1 MKEILMKLTSRKLW
15 VAIFAA
21 ALCVVTACIGEELTP
36 EMVDM
41 IKTAVSAA
49 VAYIFGESA
58 VDIFRQ
64 IAESMKKNNTETE
77 DTTDTI
83 VGED

>member
-1 MKEILMKLTSRKLW
+1 MNKIIQKLTSRKLW

-21 ALCVVTACIGEELTP
+21 ALCVVSACFGEELTP

-64 IAESMKKNNTETE
+64 IADAMKEKHTVTEETA
-77 DTTDTI
+77 DTI
-83 VGED
+83 VGEE